1 MGYGNTEVFL
11 SAEQRE
17 ALIRE
22 FLGKTVTVLIDRPI
36 GFHHVTKGIHLDYTV
51 NYGYLPSVTG
61 GDGEEQ
67 DVYVLGVSEP
77 LETFTGR
84 IIAVV
89 RRGDDN
95 EDKFVAAPD
104 GMVFTRQEIEGQLHF
119 VEKYFDSTLETIF
132 DRRKIFLLSFDDG
145 TVWDRRF
152 VKLLNR
158 YGIRGTFNLNSG
170 LEDFV
175 WTFEDRFPVRR
186 QILSEIGDLYDG
198 HEIASHSLHHHRLD
212 QLSPPQLRREVEEDV
227 ARLKEVFALAE
238 IGFGV
243 PFTFCND
250 REVRII
256 KKLVRYIRLSEF
268 ADSFALPEDEYHIPI
283 HGLYNDPDI
292 REKLAKFAQSD
303 LPVSLFVMAGH
314 SYELEAL
321 DHWQYME
328 ELLKLVKDYGFETMT
343 TMEFVNQYYRR

>member
-11 SAEQRE
+11 SPEERE
-17 ALIRE
+17 TLIRQ
-22 FLGKTVTVLIDRPI
+22 FLGKTVTVEIDRPI
-36 GFHHVTKGIHLDYTV
+36 GFHHVTKGIHLDYTI
-51 NYGYLPSVTG
+51 NYGYLPGVTG

-67 DVYVLGVSEP
+67 DVYVLGVKEP
-77 LETFTGR
+77 LERFTGR
-84 IIAVV
+84 VIAVV
-89 RRGDDN
+89 HRSDDN
-95 EDKFVAAPD
+95 EDKFVAAPE
-104 GMVFTRQEIEGQLHF
+104 GMTFTRQEIEQELHF

-132 DRRKIFLLSFDDG
+132 DRKKIFLFSFDDG
-145 TVWDRRF
+145 TIWDPRL
-152 VKLLNR
+152 VLLLNK
-158 YGIRGTFNLNSG
+158 YGIKGTFNLNSG
-170 LEDFV
+170 LENFV
-175 WTFEDRFPVRR
+175 WHFEDFTVRR
-186 QILSEIGDLYDG
+186 QVLSEIGNLYEG

-212 QLSPPQLRREVEEDV
+212 QLSPPQLRREVEEDA
-227 ARLKEVFALAE
+227 ARLKDVFGLKE

-256 KKLVRYIRLSEF
+256 RKLVRYIRLSEF

-292 REKLAKFAQSD
+292 REKLERFAQSD

-321 DHWQYME
+321 GHWEYME
-328 ELLKLVKDYGFETMT
+328 ELLKLVKAYGFETMT